1 MMADPPITRPELLSA
16 QVAAIAV
23 RNQLD
28 SEKAALRARLE
39 IIEDERKRAE
49 AILEHIDSQLTE
61 EKKPAQRR
69 GGKPAASGRKRA

>member
-16 QVAAIAV
+16 QAAAIAV

-49 AILEHIDSQLTE
+49 AILEQIDRQLTE

-69 GGKPAASGRKRA
+69 GGKPAPSGRKRA

>member
-16 QVAAIAV
+16 QAAAIAV

-49 AILEHIDSQLTE
+49 AILEQIDSQLTE

-69 GGKPAASGRKRA
+69 RGKPAASGRKRA